1 MCLRYLDDHHQV
13 PLQPVFHA
21 VTDEAATSAS
31 SPAETETASMRM
43 LLRVAVIAEEQLS
56 VGMGDRVQLVL
67 SGEEMQHTDVTAR
80 VREVTA

>member
-1 MCLRYLDDHHQV
+1 MCLRCLDAHQV
-13 PLQPVFHA
+13 PLQPVIHA
-21 VTDEAATSAS
+21 VTDEASSS
-31 SPAETETASMRM
+31 SPDETASMRM

-67 SGEEMQHTDVTAR
+67 SGEEIQHTDVTAR